1 MTGGTGRRLGKRL
14 LALVLAGAT
23 LFLVLTL
30 VPVKRYA
37 PICGWPDSHTLRGPM
52 REQFVALLAHHMA
65 EEGFRY
71 LRHRNAILVPVW
83 PLSDGDLFD
92 WIDFQHNFPWK
103 IASNI
108 GEGVTILGRRYPPP
122 EPVLR
127 TLRETE
133 GPYGPYPR
141 TKEGGSVQI
150 GAKERY
156 REDCNLFRAAVL
168 KVEDMP
174 GPLPDLVA
182 IDRQRQAKTAASTT
196 PWR

>member
-1 MTGGTGRRLGKRL
+1 MIGETGRKPGRRLL
-14 LALVLAGAT
+14 VWALASIM
-23 LFLVLTL
+23 LFLVITL
-30 VPVKRYA
+30 VPVKRYV
-37 PICGWPDSHTLRGPM
+37 PICGWPDGHTLRGPM
-52 REQFVALLAHHMA
+52 REQYVALLAHYMA

-71 LRHRNAILVPVW
+71 FRHRNTILVPIW
-83 PLSDGDLFD
+83 PVFDGGLFD
-92 WIDFQHNFPWK
+92 WIDFQLNFPWK

-141 TKEGGSVQI
+141 TRGSGSVQI

-156 REDCNLFRAAVL
+156 HEDCNLFRAAVL
-168 KVEDMP
+168 RVEDMP

-182 IDRQRQAKTAASTT
+182 IEQERLARTAPGRA
-196 PWR
+196 PVR